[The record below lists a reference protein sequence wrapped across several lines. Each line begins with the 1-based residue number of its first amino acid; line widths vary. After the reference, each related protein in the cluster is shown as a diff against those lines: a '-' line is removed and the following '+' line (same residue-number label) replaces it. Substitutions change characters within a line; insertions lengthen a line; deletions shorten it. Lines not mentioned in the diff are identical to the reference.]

1 MLNELPHF
9 WYYGVAI
16 MCENTNNKRHN
27 HTQFCAKENLFH
39 AKKDFCKFQSKML

>member
-9 WYYGVAI
+9 LYYDAI
-16 MCENTNNKRHN
+16 VGTNAIKKPHN
-27 HTQFCAKENLFH
+27 YTCLRAKKNLFH